1 MVVCSPISRKPVR
14 GDDDC
19 SVASGRWSDMTDP
32 RLQYAFVGLMAL
44 MFLGAI
50 IDGNT
55 ILALVVGVTTSVS
68 VLVLRIVHYYEMYSD

>member
-1 MVVCSPISRKPVR
+1 
-14 GDDDC
+14 
-19 SVASGRWSDMTDP
+19 MTDP

>member
-1 MVVCSPISRKPVR
+1 
-14 GDDDC
+14 
-19 SVASGRWSDMTDP
+19 MTDP

-55 ILALVVGVTTSVS
+55 ILALVVGVTPAYRSS
-68 VLVLRIVHYYEMYSD
+68 YSDLYTTTRCTVSECFVTEQSARTRRLDTFGRGEH